1 MDKNF
6 TVINS
11 TDEDKSKEM
20 DRVYRI
26 AKLNEIWER
35 QYYTALE
42 KACTGRSGMLKD
54 LPQDELAKIGFA
66 GIKYICSMREITRE
80 NRKLGIDESRTL
92 AEEQLRFTVIDS
104 IFTILGCLTLRNFV
118 TTFPIDKTYDGA
130 KWECKDYFSTM
141 DVLSKMD
148 WDKPIGRDELS
159 ELLWD
164 YDNEELRHAY
174 IEFTTAMS
182 AIYRAQTGK
191 GIMEKFFED
200 RGVPTYTMDKETGVM
215 KNNGTG
221 DIMKPK
227 KVSHIKIVE

>member
-1 MDKNF
+1 MNDKF

-11 TDEDKSKEM
+11 TDEDKSKEI
-20 DRVYRI
+20 DRINRI

-191 GIMEKFFED
+191 GIMEKFLED

-227 KVSHIKIVE
+227 KVSHIQIVK

>member
-1 MDKNF
+1 MNDKF

-11 TDEDKSKEM
+11 TDEDKSKEI
-20 DRVYRI
+20 DRVNRI

-182 AIYRAQTGK
+182 AIYRAQTSK
-191 GIMEKFFED
+191 GIMEKFLED
-200 RGVPTYTMDKETGVM
+200 RGVPTYTMDKETGIM
-215 KNNGTG
+215 KNNQTG
-221 DIMKPK
+221 DIVKTQ